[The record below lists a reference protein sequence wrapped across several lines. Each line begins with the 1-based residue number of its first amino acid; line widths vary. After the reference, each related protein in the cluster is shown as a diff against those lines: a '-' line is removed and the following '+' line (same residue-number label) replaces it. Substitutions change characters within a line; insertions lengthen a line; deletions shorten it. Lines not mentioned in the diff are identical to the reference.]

1 MRPTTPS
8 QVLKGQKIPALLITD
23 RVNIFYVTGAK
34 MSRGALLITA
44 RAITLFVDGR
54 YIEEAKR
61 SARKGITVQSDD
73 GLGVALK
80 QVRRC
85 GIEAE
90 KVTVAQLGRIKR
102 KYKNTKFIQTAGIIE
117 EFRRS
122 KAPEELRAFRR
133 AQRITHEMLRRIPAA
148 LTPGVTEKEIAWML
162 TTWAHE
168 LGADE
173 LAFEPIVA
181 FGTHTDSPHHSPT
194 DRKLKKR
201 DIVQIDTGAKY
212 GGYCA
217 DQSRVFF
224 VGKPTALQQEVY
236 DIVKQAKD
244 AATHAVQAG
253 VTNHR
258 LDRIARAALREAN
271 YEQYFFH
278 SLGHG
283 VGLEIHEGVSLSQ
296 KAKKMKLLANEIIT
310 IEPGVYI
317 PGKFG
322 IRLED
327 EVVVPSGLLP

>member
-1 MRPTTPS
+1 MRPTAPS
-8 QVLKGQKIPALLITD
+8 QVIRGRKIPALLVTD

-34 MSRGALLITA
+34 MSRGALLITS
-44 RAITLFVDGR
+44 RGVTLFVDGR
-54 YIEEAKR
+54 YTEEAKR

-73 GLGVALK
+73 RLEAAMK
-80 QVRRC
+80 KMRRC
-85 GIEAE
+85 GYESE
-90 KVTVAQLGRIKR
+90 KISVAKFRFIKR
-102 KYKNTKFIQTAGIIE
+102 KYKNTKFVQTSGIIE

-133 AQRITHEMLRRIPAA
+133 AQRITREMLRRIPAA
-148 LTPGVTEKEIAWML
+148 LKPGVTEKGIAWML

-194 DRKLKKR
+194 DRTLRKR
-201 DIVQIDTGAKY
+201 DIVQIDVGAKF

-296 KAKKMKLLANEIIT
+296 KAKRQKLLPNEVIT

-327 EVVVPSGLLP
+327 EVVVG